1 MCRGFLCVLTL
12 TAALPAAAQ
21 SDPGPPPPAP
31 PDPLRPPYYSCM
43 VEREVPGGT
52 VSAFK
57 LIEPS
62 GRGVNDERLHSWVT
76 PLSPDGVQLH
86 AVWTDAPP
94 AETGWITILYPMEDS
109 EQVYRIQVL
118 RTAPEHGEA
127 LQWETQFQRPAGG
140 SLQTI
145 ASWGPFMGLLA
156 GAPDPRIVVR
166 AADGSVVRSDPVDLP
181 GFAAAVTLG
190 DSLEPELDAMVADY
204 RNRCELVEHLLI
216 D

>member
-127 LQWETQFQRPAGG
+127 EENGVHRGG
-140 SLQTI
+140 LPSE
-145 ASWGPFMGLLA
+145 LA
-156 GAPDPRIVVR
+156 ERGERR
-166 AADGSVVRSDPVDLP
+166 AVGREPQEP
-181 GFAAAVTLG
+181 GVEA
-190 DSLEPELDAMVADY
+190 
-204 RNRCELVEHLLI
+204 RLVGTE
-216 D
+216 